1 MKIHLLGKN
10 GLAPVV
16 EVIAQDCH
24 RQDSCCDLSA
34 DNS

>member
-16 EVIAQDCH
+16 KVIAQDCH
-24 RQDSCCDLSA
+24 RQDSCCDLRA